1 MRYVPNETA
10 NAALAIV
17 INLMDVLTE
26 KGLLGERES
35 LQVLTN
41 AMDDLEGYTVSNT
54 DARRVIA
61 EIMKAR
67 YRRS

>member
-1 MRYVPNETA
+1 MQYAPSESA

-26 KGLLGERES
+26 KELLGEGES

-41 AMDDLEGYTVSNT
+41 AMDDLEGNSVSNIV
-54 DARRVIA
+54 ARRVID
-61 EIMKAR
+61 EIVKAR

>member
-1 MRYVPNETA
+1 MQYVPNESA

-17 INLMDVLTE
+17 INLMDMLTE

-41 AMDDLEGYTVSNT
+41 AMDDLEGHSVSNT
-54 DARRVIA
+54 DARRVII

>member
-1 MRYVPNETA
+1 MQYAPSESA

-26 KGLLGERES
+26 KGLLGEGES
-35 LQVLTN
+35 VQVLTN
-41 AMDDLEGYTVSNT
+41 AMDDLEGNTVSNIV
-54 DARRVIA
+54 ALRVID
-61 EIMKAR
+61 EIVKAR

>member
-1 MRYVPNETA
+1 MQYVPNESA

-17 INLMDVLTE
+17 INLLDVLTE

-35 LQVLTN
+35 RTVLTN
-41 AMDDLEGYTVSNT
+41 AMDDLEGHSVSNT
-54 DARRVIA
+54 DARRVII